1 MSSGNRIPVI
11 TINREYGA
19 GGRTIAKGLSE
30 RFGIPWYDQDIIT
43 EIARDTGYSEED
55 IQNAGERLSKFD
67 LFIDSFPGSSINY
80 VSIHDNIFEVQK
92 NEILKLAEKPCI
104 IVGRLSNVIL
114 KSENIE
120 TFDIFLYADF
130 EKRMKHI
137 GELGE
142 NGSHDLKKFVE
153 KRDALRSNYYK
164 HYSGNNFNSCHNNDI
179 CIDTGR
185 IPKEKIIDIISEAIR
200 SYGIE

>member
-92 NEILKLAEKPCI
+92 NEILQKACLHHK
-104 IVGRLSNVIL
+104 
-114 KSENIE
+114 
-120 TFDIFLYADF
+120 
-130 EKRMKHI
+130 
-137 GELGE
+137 
-142 NGSHDLKKFVE
+142 
-153 KRDALRSNYYK
+153 
-164 HYSGNNFNSCHNNDI
+164 
-179 CIDTGR
+179 
-185 IPKEKIIDIISEAIR
+185 
-200 SYGIE
+200 

>member
-1 MSSGNRIPVI
+1 MHQFFRIPKNQIQFLVLYLD
-11 TINREYGA
+11 N
-19 GGRTIAKGLSE
+19 KSE
-30 RFGIPWYDQDIIT
+30 
-43 EIARDTGYSEED
+43 
-55 IQNAGERLSKFD
+55 
-67 LFIDSFPGSSINY
+67 
-80 VSIHDNIFEVQK
+80 NIRSLHLPILVQK
-92 NEILKLAEKPCI
+92 NEILRLAEKPCI

-130 EKRMKHI
+130 ETRMKHI

-153 KRDALRSNYYK
+153 KRDVLRSNYYK
-164 HYSGNNFNSCHNNDI
+164 HYSGNNFNSCHNYDI

-185 IPKEKIIDIISEAIR
+185 IPKEKIIDIISEAVR